1 MGIVYCESLKSFRC
15 PYPEIRIS
23 SLLMYMSDVKGT
35 LLAQPYLTVGT
46 TKRSETFT
54 INYSLGPISVQIFKS
69 KFSFPEGDH
78 SFLLKNTVKMQYLIN
93 NKLLTRNLFRVFVA
107 HQGLHDAHSPDSKVR
122 EQLVAFS
129 RQTNYTII
137 FVQSSASLFFI
148 TKLYIP
154 LQLQFFLRMIG
165 SS

>member
-107 HQGLHDAHSPDSKVR
+107 HQGLHDAHSSDSKVR
-122 EQLVAFS
+122 EQLVAFPHKLNFLTIFQVITLSITFVTRNHNLS
-129 RQTNYTII
+129 RT
-137 FVQSSASLFFI
+137 SE
-148 TKLYIP
+148 
-154 LQLQFFLRMIG
+154 
-165 SS
+165 